1 MTRQMALAKVLKKY
15 GDQLSIEEI
24 AIIKQALKW
33 YGEDDISDTHCDE
46 HVTNITIAYCYLQ
59 ELNNKN

>member
-1 MTRQMALAKVLKKY
+1 MTRQIALAKVLKKY

-33 YGEDDISDTHCDE
+33 YGEDDISDTHWDE